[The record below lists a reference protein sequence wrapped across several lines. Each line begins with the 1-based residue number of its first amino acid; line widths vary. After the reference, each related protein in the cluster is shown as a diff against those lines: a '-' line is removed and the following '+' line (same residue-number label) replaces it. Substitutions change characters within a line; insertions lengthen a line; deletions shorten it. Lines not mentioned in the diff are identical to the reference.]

1 MHQRN
6 GLLPELRDQ
15 DSWFDLCRGLVS
27 RGDSLIRGVRR
38 VRLREAVVH
47 TMLRW
52 LLLGLAAGMMRG
64 GRNSGEEVR
73 TAVAGV
79 GWLGAAARIVL
90 LVMGRTAVVG
100 VDSIVLG
107 NGWFESVVVRREE
120 EHSVDGLWASISSV
134 DR

>member
-1 MHQRN
+1 
-6 GLLPELRDQ
+6 
-15 DSWFDLCRGLVS
+15 
-27 RGDSLIRGVRR
+27 
-38 VRLREAVVH
+38 
-47 TMLRW
+47 MLRW